1 MFPLCNLANNY
12 NQMNKLVLL
21 ISFTKTTIYRET
33 AYNIQNISRYLLSL
47 FLAIS
52 LINSYNNFD

>member
-21 ISFTKTTIYRET
+21 ISFIKFTIYRET
-33 AYNIQNISRYLLSL
+33 AYNIQDIYCHFFSNK
-47 FLAIS
+47 FH
-52 LINSYNNFD
+52 